1 VEVAVTLY
9 NHVNRLPR
17 MRNIKL
23 NQLIIVGYPC
33 LDLREPTFLR
43 HTHRS
48 RHLQC
53 HKVYLELNYHTDDQ
67 QPRTIDDE
75 QATPASYAGR
85 AKPNVIIN
93 GQDAAFASQTGEIAA
108 M

>member
-1 VEVAVTLY
+1 M
-9 NHVNRLPR
+9 NRLPR

-23 NQLIIVGYPC
+23 NQLIIVGYPF
-33 LDLREPTFLR
+33 LDLREPTFSDIS
-43 HTHRS
+43 HQS
-48 RHLQC
+48 RHSQC
-53 HKVYLELNYHTDDQ
+53 HKAYLELNYHTDDQ

-93 GQDAAFASQTGEIAA
+93 GQDAAFASQTGGIAA